1 MAYNYKI
8 AKSVLSD
15 KDKERLVCIALNRR
29 ADNTVRSPPSHA
41 PSPTP
46 VNTDNLQIDWEKATA
61 EFDCASVSSMRVM
74 TSSVLR
80 KIADAGGKVGEN
92 GEALTPTPKAK
103 GGKRKA
109 ASAAEGGED
118 DEEASPVVKR
128 SKGRRKKGAQ
138 ATAEG
143 EFVLNVW
150 GFEEELG
157 GLTIG

>member
-1 MAYNYKI
+1 
-8 AKSVLSD
+8 
-15 KDKERLVCIALNRR
+15 
-29 ADNTVRSPPSHA
+29 
-41 PSPTP
+41 
-46 VNTDNLQIDWEKATA
+46 
-61 EFDCASVSSMRVM
+61 MRVM

-92 GEALTPTPKAK
+92 GEAFTPTPKAK